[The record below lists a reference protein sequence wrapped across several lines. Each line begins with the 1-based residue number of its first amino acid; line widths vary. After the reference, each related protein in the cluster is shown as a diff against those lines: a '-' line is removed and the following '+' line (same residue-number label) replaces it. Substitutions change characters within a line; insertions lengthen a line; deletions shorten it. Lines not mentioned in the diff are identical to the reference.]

1 MGEILNTEEKL
12 KYFEFI
18 QNVINRMAQNSFIL
32 KGWIVTLASGLMA
45 LAAHE
50 SDKRFIAVI
59 YFCAPL
65 FFMLDG
71 YFLHQER
78 MFRELFREAVDGKA
92 SVFSMDTSSYNKGR
106 NTWWNSC
113 FSRTVWPLYAV
124 ILGITLLIMFGF

>member
-1 MGEILNTEEKL
+1 MNTEEKL

-92 SVFSMDTSSYNKGR
+92 
-106 NTWWNSC
+106 
-113 FSRTVWPLYAV
+113 
-124 ILGITLLIMFGF
+124 